1 MESKRRLGGESRGM
15 NLTISPPSVSKS
27 ALLFLDIVHLSDDH
41 SSIQVV
47 LYDRPNVDDWIT
59 GCTLTFTDG
68 SSVPVGALANDGS
81 ATLVTLPGSVVTS
94 MIVVAVTSVG
104 LPSPNIG
111 LSEFKAFGTLCSD
124 CPIGNTFGNS
134 STTTTTSGGTASG
147 YDANANLA
155 RLGVARASSWPAT
168 QPPQRAIDGVIS
180 GYPRNSSAEWST
192 VSQTVGA
199 WLNVSWDSYY
209 LVDRIILHVCFIP
222 LLQECR
228 RSTETDVCE

>member
-1 MESKRRLGGESRGM
+1 
-15 NLTISPPSVSKS
+15 
-27 ALLFLDIVHLSDDH
+27 
-41 SSIQVV
+41 V

-209 LVDRIILHVCFIP
+209 LVDRIILHVRFSS
-222 LLQECR
+222 LLVELLR
-228 RSTETDVCE
+228 YIDTDEGT